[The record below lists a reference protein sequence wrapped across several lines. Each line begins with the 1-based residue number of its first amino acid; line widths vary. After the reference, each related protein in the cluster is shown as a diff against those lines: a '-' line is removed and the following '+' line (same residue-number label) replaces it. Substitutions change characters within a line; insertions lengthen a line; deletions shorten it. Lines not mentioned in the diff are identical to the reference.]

1 MFESSRCA
9 TMSWAINLAKR
20 RRKATEI
27 VDSKQDDTQG
37 RPVLEM
43 HAPLTNQIIPGDTN
57 FDNNNT

>member
-1 MFESSRCA
+1 
-9 TMSWAINLAKR
+9 MSWAINLAKR